1 MDAPWSEM
9 IALWKKKRAAKK
21 IKSKN
26 SDEEHSESIEK
37 EKTKMPT
44 KAQLLSSE
52 QEMLKRFRAA
62 LEQSRR
68 APSSRYN

>member
-9 IALWKKKRAAKK
+9 IALWKKKRAAKQ
-21 IKSKN
+21 IKSS

-44 KAQLLSSE
+44 KAQLLASE

-68 APSSRYN
+68 APLSRYN